1 MSNQLT
7 SIRTTTNNTING
19 TLFSDIKAE
28 IGRSNSFIKQ
38 EEIRKNILKKIDS
51 RVEALLVEAFNDSTK
66 EYEQQAIIEAA
77 QELGHTDLAI
87 ELMSLV

>member
-1 MSNQLT
+1 MNNQLT